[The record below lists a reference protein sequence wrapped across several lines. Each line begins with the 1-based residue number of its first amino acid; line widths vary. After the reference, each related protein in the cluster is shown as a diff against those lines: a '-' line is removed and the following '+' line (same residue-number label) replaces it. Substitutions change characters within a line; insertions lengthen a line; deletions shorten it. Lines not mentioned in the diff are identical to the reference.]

1 MTLVPKIST
10 THDPTT
16 ATTLIWRSAVTLGG
30 RERLGEAFCRGVQR
44 VLLGQG
50 LDPLGVRRRMRDRAI
65 APGHRR
71 VARHPYDP
79 ARRGD
84 VVRIGAKLR
93 ADRVRDV
100 GRGQDRIQR
109 AVLRHERA
117 RGLLADPM
125 HPGESVGGITA
136 EHGVVVIA
144 VTGDP
149 VLRADPRLVHV
160 RELAHAAK
168 GVQDA
173 HVRVFH
179 ECEEVAVA
187 RDDLGRPGHPL
198 DERRDDILGFVALCG
213 RGRYP
218 ERVEE
223 LDDDLHLRIDRV
235 RWIVRSGDTVRL
247 VRRHG
252 VDAKLRP
259 PVRIERD
266 EQSRRLS
273 VGQESRE
280 EVEEAERGV
289 HKRTVRGAPLGDR
302 VIGAIGETRRVYEER
317 SLSYRRTAGAAN
329 TASSAAMNRS
339 FSGGVPS
346 DARKHPWQPG
356 HIEMSRMSTLCSR
369 NRACT
374 SAGFPSRRRKRMKF
388 VTDGKTSTAEIR
400 RRAEYTRSRSFTAS
414 ARRRWTDAS
423 SRAIRVA
430 TASVSV
436 LTLYGRAA
444 AVK

>member
-1 MTLVPKIST
+1 MST
-10 THDPTT
+10 IHDTTT
-16 ATTLIWRSAVTLGG
+16 ATALIWRSSVTLGG
-30 RERLGEAFCRGVQR
+30 RERLGEALGRRAQR

-117 RGLLADPM
+117 RGLLTDPM

-144 VTGDP
+144 VAWDP

-160 RELAHAAK
+160 RQLAHPAK

-173 HVRVFH
+173 HLRVFH
-179 ECEEVAVA
+179 ECEEVTVA

-198 DERRDDILGFVALCG
+198 DERRDNILGFVALRC
-213 RGRYP
+213 RGRDP

-235 RWIVRSGDTVRL
+235 GWIVRSGDAVRL
-247 VRRHG
+247 VRRHR
-252 VDAKLRP
+252 VDAELWP
-259 PVRIERD
+259 PVGIERD

-273 VGQESRE
+273 VGHESRE
-280 EVEEAERGV
+280 EVEEAERRV
-289 HKRTVRGAPLGDR
+289 HERTVRCAPLGDR

-317 SLSYRRTAGAAN
+317 SLRYRRTTGAAN

-356 HIEMSRMSTLCSR
+356 HIEISRMSTLSPT

-374 SAGFPSRRRKRMKF
+374 SAGFPSCSRKRMKF
-388 VTDGKTSTAEIR
+388 VTEGKTSMAETR
-400 RRAEYTRSRSFTAS
+400 RSAEYTRSRSVAAS
-414 ARRRWTDAS
+414 ASRRWIDAS
-423 SRAIRVA
+423 SRAMRVA
-430 TASVSV
+430 TASVNV
-436 LTLYGRAA
+436 LTLYGSAA